1 MVVGRVQFLRGCWKE
16 GLRPQPAL
24 AGGRRHALPL
34 ACHLSAWLHASSEPA
49 KERVCCQGGSLRLLK
64 SDRKSDRP
72 CLCHALLVS
81 SKSGVQATL
90 KGRTSQGVT
99 TKKRGSWDHPRRY
112 PPHLLSRPAARRRLT
127 ATMVSSVMVGPPVC
141 GMVAVTCMVSVR
153 ACAVDRVSHALS
165 PCGLLIAAAVPSLF
179 KHL

>member
-24 AGGRRHALPL
+24 AGGCRHALPP
-34 ACHLSAWLHASSEPA
+34 ACHLPAWLHASSEPA

-90 KGRTSQGVT
+90 KGRTLQGVT
-99 TKKRGSWDHPRRY
+99 TKKRGSWDHPSRY

-127 ATMVSSVMVGPPVC
+127 PPWCRASWWGLPCVAWWLSRAWSLC
-141 GMVAVTCMVSVR
+141 GRVQWTACHMRCPRVAC
-153 ACAVDRVSHALS
+153 
-165 PCGLLIAAAVPSLF
+165 
-179 KHL
+179 